1 LLRWLRP
8 PRLLRPTRAGWVF
21 FVLTLGVGF
30 AALNTGNN
38 LLYLVLS
45 LMLAFLVLS
54 GVLSESAL
62 RGVSVRRRLPKELF
76 AERPSG
82 VSLEIS
88 NAQRRVPAFAVAV
101 EDRVREADG
110 AERAAG
116 RAFVLRIAPRATET
130 RLYRFEAKRRGPAT
144 FTAFRVS
151 TRFPFGLFLK
161 SLVVE
166 CVDEVLVYPAFER
179 VPPPAPGAGR
189 AEPGESIA
197 EGAGAGSEVGGVR
210 AFQQGDPV
218 RRIQWRATLRRGEL
232 IVRDTEREHAREV
245 EVRLRTRGERSGERF
260 EGAVRAAA
268 SRVVAALD
276 AGVRVA
282 LRTDETRLPAAAGV
296 RQRARLLGHLARVEP
311 EEPAGAGPRAQPGRA
326 SGSPPTES
334 EAERSPG
341 GVP

>member
-1 LLRWLRP
+1 
-8 PRLLRPTRAGWVF
+8 
-21 FVLTLGVGF
+21 
-30 AALNTGNN
+30 
-38 LLYLVLS
+38 
-45 LMLAFLVLS
+45 MLAFLVLS

-62 RGVSVRRRLPKELF
+62 RGVSVRRRLPREIF
-76 AERPSG
+76 AGRPSG

-101 EDRVREADG
+101 EDRVREAEG

-116 RAFVLRIAPRATET
+116 RAFVLRIAPHATES
-130 RLYRFEAKRRGPAT
+130 RLYRFEAKRRGPAS
-144 FTAFRVS
+144 FTSFKVS

-166 CVDEVLVYPAFER
+166 CIDEALVYPAFDR
-179 VPPPAPGAGR
+179 VAPPAPRAGR
-189 AEPGESIA
+189 AEPGGSRA

-210 AFQQGDPV
+210 AFQRGDPV

-232 IVRDTEREHAREV
+232 IVRETELEHSREV
-245 EVRLRTRGERSGERF
+245 EVRLRTRGERRGERF

-268 SRVVAALD
+268 SRIVAALD

-282 LRTDETRLPAAAGV
+282 LRTDDTRLPAAAGE

-311 EEPAGAGPRAQPGRA
+311 GEPASAAGPRAQPRRA
-326 SGSPPTES
+326 GGSPPTGL
-334 EAERSPG
+334 EAERSSG